1 MVILCSAPGIVAPY
15 RVLVGSG
22 VQRPFTNYTYPKHME
37 TFYNSHAYLME
48 HFQAPVRRSLMDT
61 IDWSY
66 RMIGIK
72 GPRGVGRT
80 SFLLQYAKE
89 NFDVQLR
96 QCLYVNLNN
105 FYFQAHGIVD
115 FAGRFVARGG
125 QVLLIDQAF
134 KLPDWREQLVEC
146 YHRYPYLRIVYSTT
160 SVNMGE
166 GDDNTELSAISRT
179 YVLHGFSFREFVNLE
194 SHENFDAYTL
204 DQILLDHEHLMQ
216 GILSKIKPWKYFES
230 YLQHGYYP
238 FFLENHNFTEAL
250 LKAMNNMIEVDLLL
264 NKQIELK
271 YLSRIKKLFYLLAI
285 GDPASPNVSRLAQEI
300 NTSRATVMN
309 YLKYLEE
316 TRLINMV
323 YHEGESYPKKPAAVY
338 LHDPNLVSALYEEN
352 MSEQTIMETYFV
364 NCLWRH
370 HIVNKGHRN
379 GMFRINNTT
388 NICVCDKARRVRT
401 AADTIYVK
409 YNTEIG
415 RENEI
420 PLWLFGFLY

>member
-1 MVILCSAPGIVAPY
+1 MD
-15 RVLVGSG
+15 
-22 VQRPFTNYTYPKHME
+22 
-37 TFYNSHAYLME
+37 TFFRSHAFLME
-48 HFQAPVRRSLMDT
+48 NFHAPVRRSLMDT

-89 NFDVQLR
+89 NFDVRLH
-96 QCLYVNLNN
+96 QCLYINLNS
-105 FYFQAHGIVD
+105 FYFQARGIVD
-115 FAGRFVARGG
+115 FAGEFVRAGG

-134 KLPDWREQLVEC
+134 KLPGWREQLVEC
-146 YHRYPYLRIVYSTT
+146 YHRYPYLRIVYTT
-160 SVNMGE
+160 SSVNT
-166 GDDNTELSAISRT
+166 GDGVDPTELSNISRT
-179 YVLHGFSFREFVNLE
+179 YVLHGFSFREYINLE
-194 SHENFDAYTL
+194 TGQNFGAYTF
-204 DQILLDHEHLMQ
+204 DQLLSEHTLIVNS
-216 GILSKIKPWKYFES
+216 ILSKVQPWQYFQD

-271 YLSRIKKLFYLLAI
+271 YLSRIKKLLYLLAI
-285 GDPASPNVSRLAQEI
+285 GDPSTPNISKLAQEI
-300 NTSRATVMN
+300 GTSRATVMN

-323 YHEGESYPKKPAAVY
+323 YREGDIYPKKPAAIY
-338 LHDPNLVSALYEEN
+338 LHDANLMYAVYDKC
-352 MSEQTIMETYFV
+352 MTEQNIMETYFV

-370 HIVNKGHRN
+370 HTVNKGRRE

-388 NICVCDKARRVRT
+388 NICVCDKTRRVRT
-401 AADTIYVK
+401 AANTIYVK
-409 YNTEIG
+409 YNTNTG
-415 RENEI
+415 SENEI
-420 PLWLFGFLY
+420 PLWFFGFLY

>member
-1 MVILCSAPGIVAPY
+1 
-15 RVLVGSG
+15 
-22 VQRPFTNYTYPKHME
+22 ME
-37 TFYNSHAYLME
+37 TFYKSHAFLME
-48 HFQAPVRRSLMDT
+48 HYNVSVRRSLMDS

-89 NFDVQLR
+89 NFDVRLR
-96 QCLYVNLNN
+96 QCLYVNLNS

-115 FAGRFVARGG
+115 FAEKFVANGG

-134 KLPDWREQLVEC
+134 KLLGWREQLVEC
-146 YHRYPYLRIVYSTT
+146 YKRFPYLRIVYTTT
-160 SVNMGE
+160 SVNPGE
-166 GDDNTELSAISRT
+166 GEDDSELASISRI
-179 YVLHGFSFREFVNLE
+179 YVLHGFSFREYVNLVTG
-194 SHENFDAYTL
+194 ENFSAYTFEQL
-204 DQILLDHEHLMQ
+204 IQNHEQILRTIQ
-216 GILSKIKPWKYFES
+216 SKVQPWKYFDD
-230 YLQHGYYP
+230 YLHYGYYP
-238 FFLENHNFTEAL
+238 FFLESHNFTENL

-271 YLSRIKKLFYLLAI
+271 YLARIKKLLYLLAI
-285 GDPASPNVSRLAQEI
+285 GNPSSPNVSKLAQMI
-300 NTSRATVMN
+300 GTSRATVMN

-323 YHEGESYPKKPAAVY
+323 YREGESYPKKPAAIY
-338 LHDPNLVSALYEEN
+338 LHDANLMYAVYDSEMEEQ
-352 MSEQTIMETYFV
+352 SIMETYFV

-370 HIVNKGHRN
+370 HVVNKGRRD

-388 NICVCDKARRVRT
+388 NICVCDKGKRIRT
-401 AADTIYVK
+401 TPDTTYVK
-409 YNTEIG
+409 YNTTWG
-415 RENEI
+415 SNTEI